1 MDQGTTRYRRDGAVA
16 HVLFDRPQA
25 RNAMTWEMYEEL
37 VSICHKVNDDP
48 SLRAVT
54 FRGAGGKAF
63 IAGTDIAQFQTF
75 SSGEDGIAYEQK
87 GDAIMAAIEAIRLPT
102 LAIIDGWCVGGGLA
116 IAACC
121 DLRIATPAAQ
131 FGVPIARTLGN
142 CLSMANYTRLINGFG
157 VSRAKRILLMA
168 EMLTAAEARECG
180 FLSDVVEPDA
190 LDARAAEIVERLVAN
205 APVTMRVSNQAIG
218 RILGSGG
225 TVDGDDLVREC
236 YASDDFHHGVES
248 FVAKR
253 KPEWTGR

>member
-25 RNAMTWEMYEEL
+25 RNAMTWTMYEDL
-37 VSICHKVNDDP
+37 VSICRTVNEEP
-48 SLRAVT
+48 GLRAVT

-63 IAGTDIAQFQTF
+63 IAGTDIAEFQTF
-75 SSGEDGIAYEQK
+75 STGEDGIAYEQK

-121 DLRIATPAAQ
+121 DLRIATPSAQ

-142 CLSMANYTRLINGFG
+142 CLSIANYARLINGFG
-157 VSRAKRILLMA
+157 VSRAKRILLLA
-168 EMLTAAEARECG
+168 EMLTAAEARDCG
-180 FLSDVVEPDA
+180 FLSDVVEADA
-190 LDARAAEIVERLVAN
+190 LDARATQVVEGLVAN
-205 APVTMRVSNQAIG
+205 APVTMRVSKQAIG
-218 RILGSGG
+218 RILGSRA
-225 TVDGDDLVREC
+225 VDGDDLIRKC

>member
-16 HVLFDRPQA
+16 HVVFDRPQA
-25 RNAMTWEMYEEL
+25 RNAMTWTMYEEL
-37 VSICHKVNDDP
+37 VAICQQINENPD
-48 SLRAVT
+48 LRAVT

-75 SSGEDGIAYEQK
+75 TTGEDGIDYEQK
-87 GDAIMAAIEAIRLPT
+87 GDAIMSAVEAIRVPT

-116 IAACC
+116 IASCC

-142 CLSMANYTRLINGFG
+142 CLSIANYARLVNGFG

-168 EMLTAAEARECG
+168 EMLTAQEARDCG
-180 FLSDVVEPDA
+180 FLSDVVDA
-190 LDARAAEIVERLVAN
+190 EKLDARASEITERLVAN
-205 APVTMRVSNQAIG
+205 APVTMRVSKQAIG
-218 RILGSGG
+218 RILASS
-225 TVDGDDLVREC
+225 TVNGDDLVREC
-236 YASDDFHHGVES
+236 YASDDFHRGVEA
-248 FVAKR
+248 FIAKG

>member
-25 RNAMTWEMYEEL
+25 RNAMTWTMYEDL
-37 VSICHKVNDDP
+37 VSICRTVNEDP
-48 SLRAVT
+48 GLRVVT

-75 SSGEDGIAYEQK
+75 STGEDGIDYEQK

-121 DLRIATPAAQ
+121 DLRIATPSAQ

-142 CLSMANYTRLINGFG
+142 CLSIANYTRLINGFG

-180 FLSDVVEPDA
+180 FLSDVVEADA

-205 APVTMRVSNQAIG
+205 APVTMRVSKQAIG
-218 RILGSGG
+218 RILGSRA
-225 TVDGDDLVREC
+225 VDGDDLVREC

-248 FVAKR
+248 FIAKR
-253 KPEWTGR
+253 KPEWAGR

>member
-1 MDQGTTRYRRDGAVA
+1 MTQGTTSYRRDGAVA

-25 RNAMTWEMYEEL
+25 RNAMTWTMYEEL
-37 VSICHKVNDDP
+37 VAICQKINEDP
-48 SLRAVT
+48 TLRAVT

-63 IAGTDIAQFQTF
+63 IAGTDIAQFQSFT
-75 SSGEDGIAYEQK
+75 SGEDGIDYEQK
-87 GDAIMAAIEAIRLPT
+87 GDAIMSAIEAIRVPT

-116 IAACC
+116 IASCC

-142 CLSMANYTRLINGFG
+142 CLSIANYTRLINGFG

-168 EMLTAAEARECG
+168 EMLTAREARECG
-180 FLSDVVEPDA
+180 FLSDVVDA
-190 LDARAAEIVERLVAN
+190 EKLDARVAEITERLVAN
-205 APVTMRVSNQAIG
+205 APVTMRVSKQAIG
-218 RILGSGG
+218 RILGGS
-225 TVDGDDLVREC
+225 TVNGDDLVREC
-236 YASDDFHHGVES
+236 YASDDFHHGVEA

>member
-25 RNAMTWEMYEEL
+25 RNAMTWTMYEDL
-37 VSICHKVNDDP
+37 VSICRTVNEEP
-48 SLRAVT
+48 GLRAVT

-63 IAGTDIAQFQTF
+63 IAGTDIAQFLTF
-75 SSGEDGIAYEQK
+75 STGEDGIAYEQK

-121 DLRIATPAAQ
+121 DLRIATPSAQ

-142 CLSMANYTRLINGFG
+142 CLSIANYTRLINGFG

-168 EMLTAAEARECG
+168 EMLTAAEARDCG
-180 FLSDVVEPDA
+180 FLSDVVEADA
-190 LDARAAEIVERLVAN
+190 LDARAAQIVEGLVAN
-205 APVTMRVSNQAIG
+205 APVTMRVSKQAIG
-218 RILGSGG
+218 RILGSGA
-225 TVDGDDLVREC
+225 VDGDDLIREC
-236 YASDDFHHGVES
+236 YASGDFHHGVES

-253 KPEWTGR
+253 KPEWAGR